1 MLLIS
6 FELKLFLL
14 RIFYFFNITFDIYI
28 EIIFGDN
35 IQDLF
40 YAEIKPDLQK
50 YLQRKD
56 HGTLSKIA
64 PSSFFFDIIR

>member
-6 FELKLFLL
+6 FKVKLFLL

-40 YAEIKPDLQK
+40 YAEI
-50 YLQRKD
+50 YRNIFEE
-56 HGTLSKIA
+56 KITE
-64 PSSFFFDIIR
+64 RWVK